1 LILFNSFDGGVEFNL
16 PARDKGGAWTMLL
29 DTKQAS
35 GVPTSSTLEVETKLI
50 LSPRSMM
57 VLT

>member
-29 DTKQAS
+29 DTS